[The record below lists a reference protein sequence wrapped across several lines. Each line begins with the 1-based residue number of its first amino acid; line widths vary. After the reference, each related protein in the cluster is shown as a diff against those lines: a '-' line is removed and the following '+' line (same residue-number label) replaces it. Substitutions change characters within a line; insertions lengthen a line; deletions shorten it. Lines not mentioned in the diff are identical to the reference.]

1 MKPAYMIIAIDIH
14 DEAGMQPYVDG
25 ATPLLAEF
33 GAEIV
38 AMSDDPE
45 VLDGTWKRGRTI
57 ILKFPSRE
65 KAKAFW
71 ESPEYLPLKV
81 LREKFSDQD
90 NILLEGL

>member
-14 DEAGMQPYVDG
+14 DEAAMEPYVTG

-33 GAEIV
+33 GAEIM
-38 AMSDDPE
+38 AMSDAPE

-57 ILKFPSRE
+57 ILKFPSAE
-65 KAKAFW
+65 KARAFW
-71 ESPEYLPLKV
+71 ASPEYAPLKEI
-81 LREKFSDQD
+81 REAASDQD